1 MFSKFFIDRPRFAM
15 VISIIMIILG
25 VLAIKIL
32 PISQFPSITPP
43 QVTVKTTYLGAN
55 AQVLT
60 DTVAIPIEN
69 QMNGVEDM
77 LYMSSISD
85 DNGSYTLTVTFDIG
99 TDPDIAQV
107 KVQNRLQQVNSE
119 LPAEVTKEGLD
130 VSTENADILALIAL
144 RSPNNSYDDLFL
156 SNYAYTNIK
165 NPLSRLYGIGQV
177 QIFGPQYS
185 MRIWLD
191 VDKITALGLSS
202 ADVIAAVQNQN
213 VQAAV
218 GSIGSAPSS
227 KDTNLVLT
235 LTAQGL
241 LNSVENFSNI
251 VIATSESG
259 GVTYLKDVARIELG
273 RDSYNINSKY
283 DNAPAVII
291 ALNQTPNTNALQTMD
306 AVQKEIDEL
315 AQTFPKDMEIKVAY
329 DSTDYVR
336 ASISA
341 IVETL
346 FITFGLV
353 ILVTF
358 LFLQKI
364 KTTLIPLIT
373 IPVSLIA
380 TFVIIYILGF
390 DINILTLFA
399 MILVIGLV
407 VDDAIIVVER
417 VQYLML
423 NENLPAYEAS
433 VKAMQQIGSA
443 IVATTFV
450 LLAIFVPVGLMA
462 GITGKI
468 YQQFAVAIGTSVVFS
483 AFNALTL
490 SPALCSIFLKNE
502 KENRGRGFFKL
513 FNDGLDKF
521 KNVYIKVVGFLSRY
535 LLFTVLIIAAVIAVI
550 GLYFKFTATSFL
562 PEEDQGIIFANVQ
575 LDTTASIN
583 QTNEILADMS
593 RKILQMDGI
602 KYVITVAGYS
612 LLGGSGENVALGVI
626 GLEDWF
632 KRTTKALSI
641 EGITGSLSQKFG
653 SYKNAELNFFAPP
666 SVPGIGQSNGLSL
679 ELVATNTDATPQ
691 DLDKALKQY
700 LYAANS
706 SPEMAYAFSTF
717 TADTPHVYLN
727 IDRTKLQSYDIPVSA
742 LYNTLQSNLGATYIN
757 NITLSGQVNKVILQ
771 ADFNYRRSIESI
783 KNLYVKSNNG
793 SLIKIDSFANVS
805 TEISPKIIYRYDL
818 YTAAAITA
826 QAAEGISSG
835 QAMDTM
841 EKLAEQ
847 VLPQGFSI
855 DWTALSLQEAETRGL
870 VGALITLAV
879 IFCYLFLVALYESWM
894 LAFSVMF
901 STVFAVLGAFLG
913 LHLFG
918 LPLSIYAQLGIIL
931 LIGLAA
937 KNAILIVEFTKDYR
951 EQGFSILEAS
961 EKGAGERFRA
971 VLMTAMTF
979 ILGVFPMVIAT
990 GPGASSQ
997 ISIGVTVFFGMIAA
1011 TLVGIIFIPALFAL
1025 FESIKEYFYPT
1036 PAKNNLDTSSSPTE
1050 PRSELSEENAKSD
1063 LQPLEKNTKTDLS
1076 PSEENANA

>member
-15 VISIIMIILG
+15 VISIVMIILG
-25 VLAIKIL
+25 ALAIKIL
-32 PISQFPSITPP
+32 PISQFPDITPP

-60 DTVAIPIEN
+60 DTVAVPIEN
-69 QMNGVEDM
+69 QMNGIENM

-85 DNGSYTLTVTFDIG
+85 DNGSYNLTVTFDIG

-119 LPAEVTKEGLD
+119 LPDEVIQNGLD
-130 VSTENADILALIAL
+130 VSTENADILALIVL
-144 RSPNNSYDDLFL
+144 RSPQDTYNDLYL

-191 VDKITALGLSS
+191 VNKITSLGLNSS
-202 ADVIAAVQNQN
+202 DIISAVKNQN
-213 VQAAV
+213 IQAAV
-218 GSIGSAPSS
+218 GSIGSAPST

-235 LTAQGL
+235 LTAKGL
-241 LNSVENFSNI
+241 LNSVDDFSNI
-251 VIATSESG
+251 VVATSDDG
-259 GVTYLKDVARIELG
+259 GIVYLKDVARIELG

-283 DNAPAVII
+283 DNASAVII
-291 ALNQTPNTNALQTMD
+291 ALNQTPNTNALKTMEI
-306 AVQKEIDEL
+306 VQKELDKL

-329 DSTDYVR
+329 DSTNYVR

-353 ILVTF
+353 ILVTY
-358 LFLQKI
+358 LFLQKF

-380 TFVIIYILGF
+380 TFIVIYLLGF

-423 NENLPAYEAS
+423 NEKLNAYNAS

-443 IVATTFV
+443 IIATTFV

-468 YQQFAVAIGTSVVFS
+468 YQQFAVAIGTAVIFS
-483 AFNALTL
+483 SFNALTL
-490 SPALCSIFLKNE
+490 SPALCSIFFDNE
-502 KENRGRGFFKL
+502 KQQTNFRFFKW
-513 FNDGLDKF
+513 FNDGLDVF
-521 KNVYIKVVGFLSRY
+521 KNFYIKIVGFFAQY
-535 LLFTVLIIAAVIAVI
+535 LLYTVLVILAVITIIA
-550 GLYFKFTATSFL
+550 LYFKYTPTSFL
-562 PEEDQGIIFANVQ
+562 PEEDQGIIFADIQ
-575 LDTTASIN
+575 LNSTASVN
-583 QTNEILADMS
+583 QTNAVLANMS
-593 RKILQMDGI
+593 SEVLKMAGV

-612 LLGGSGENVALGVI
+612 MLGGGGENVALGVI
-626 GLEDWF
+626 GLEDWA
-632 KRTTKALSI
+632 KRTTKELSI
-641 EGITGSLSQKFG
+641 EGISKSLTQKFRA
-653 SYKNAELNFFAPP
+653 YKGASLNFFAPP

-679 ELVATNTDATPQ
+679 ELIATNTNLTPL
-691 DLDKALKQY
+691 DLANALDKY
-700 LYAANS
+700 LYEANKDS
-706 SPEMAYAFSTF
+706 DIAYAFSTF
-717 TADTPHVYLN
+717 RADTPHAYLN
-727 IDRTKLQSYDIPVSA
+727 INRTKLQSLDVPVSELFA
-742 LYNTLQSNLGATYIN
+742 TLQSNLGATYIN
-757 NITLSGQVNKVILQ
+757 NITLSGQVNRVILQ
-771 ADFNYRRSIESI
+771 ADFDYRKNLDNI
-783 KNLYVKSNNG
+783 KNLYVKSKNNN
-793 SLIKIDSFANVS
+793 LIKVDSFADIS

-818 YTAAAITA
+818 YTSASITA
-826 QAAEGISSG
+826 QSATGISSG
-835 QAMDTM
+835 QAMD
-841 EKLAEQ
+841 KLEQ
-847 VLPQGFSI
+847 LAYTVLPKGFSI
-855 DWTALSLQEAETRGL
+855 NWTALSLQEAETRGV

-879 IFCYLFLVALYESWM
+879 IFCYLFLVAQYESWM

-901 STVFAVLGAFLG
+901 STIFAVLGAFIG
-913 LHLFG
+913 LHIFG
-918 LPLSIYAQLGIIL
+918 LPLSIYAQLGVVL

-951 EQGFSILEAS
+951 EQGYSILEAS

-979 ILGVFPMVIAT
+979 ILGVFPMIIAT

-997 ISIGVTVFFGMIAA
+997 ISIGVTVFFGMIVA
-1011 TLVGIIFIPALFAL
+1011 TTIGIIFIPALFAL
-1025 FESIKEYFYPT
+1025 FEHIKEHFYPT
-1036 PAKNNLDTSSSPTE
+1036 LRKNNIKDIKKE
-1050 PRSELSEENAKSD
+1050 VENV
-1063 LQPLEKNTKTDLS
+1063 
-1076 PSEENANA
+1076 